1 MVENSR
7 LPQSLE
13 AEIGVLGSLL
23 IEDSIAGE
31 IIQSLQKSYFTKES
45 HQILFEAIKNLYDDG
60 KPIIPASIKEELKH
74 KGVMQLTS
82 DEYLSQLMGAMYSGG
97 NASYFAEVV
106 REKGIMRL
114 LVLAAQDIIKLA
126 ESEQYTLNDLLDKA
140 ESIIFDITQKK
151 ISSEPVHIQHIL
163 LDVLAELDSNDEK
176 NKGISTGFSVLDR
189 IISGLQDSALIIL
202 AARPSMGKTSF
213 ALNMASHIG
222 IFQRK
227 GVLIFSLEMAKT
239 QVARNMLC
247 SLARISPHRFHDGS
261 ITPDERFI
269 LLQEK
274 EALEKAPIYI
284 DDTASMSLSEMRAKA
299 RRYKSL
305 HDINLIIIDYIQLME
320 SRGSNRTENR
330 QQEISFISRGLK
342 GLARE
347 LNIPVIGLSQLN
359 RAVDARD
366 DHRPRMSDLR
376 ESGALEQDADI
387 IMFLYRDEYYFP
399 DSQKQ
404 GMAEVIV
411 AKHRNGPTGT
421 ADLFFFKQHMRFVT
435 LSNDVPS

>member
-82 DEYLSQLMGAMYSGG
+82 DEYLSQLIGAMYSGG

-202 AARPSMGKTSF
+202 AARP
-213 ALNMASHIG
+213 
-222 IFQRK
+222 
-227 GVLIFSLEMAKT
+227 
-239 QVARNMLC
+239 
-247 SLARISPHRFHDGS
+247 
-261 ITPDERFI
+261 
-269 LLQEK
+269 
-274 EALEKAPIYI
+274 
-284 DDTASMSLSEMRAKA
+284 
-299 RRYKSL
+299 
-305 HDINLIIIDYIQLME
+305 
-320 SRGSNRTENR
+320 
-330 QQEISFISRGLK
+330 
-342 GLARE
+342 
-347 LNIPVIGLSQLN
+347 
-359 RAVDARD
+359 
-366 DHRPRMSDLR
+366 
-376 ESGALEQDADI
+376 
-387 IMFLYRDEYYFP
+387 
-399 DSQKQ
+399 
-404 GMAEVIV
+404 
-411 AKHRNGPTGT
+411 
-421 ADLFFFKQHMRFVT
+421 
-435 LSNDVPS
+435 